1 MKALTSVAAVS
12 AFLAATVAGKSY
24 HCPPLG
30 QTLPAPKNP
39 SASGAIETAVQ
50 RATELFQDYVQ
61 RYNNTAASLTVKSI
75 HEDDYLLN
83 LHHTPETRDER
94 GTAEVSCKTV
104 YRVGSVSKL
113 FAPLAIL
120 REAGVNIHDPITKY
134 LPELKDLENQQEE
147 NNALTTISW
156 DDVTLLSL
164 ASHMGGFASEMAQ
177 DIGNFGLD
185 ETPLGLPTLEQ
196 DDIPGCSGLGGNLL
210 AKYGK
215 HRPAWAPFTTPMYSN
230 VAFSFLSFVI
240 EQVTNKTFDEH
251 VQESIFTPLGMDSTT
266 SGAKPEDD
274 ASGFIPAED
283 PWWFLNLGVFNP
295 AGGFFSN
302 TEDLV
307 KLGEGILNHDVLSA
321 VETRKWMKPTE
332 HTASLGVSVGA
343 PWEIFRTK
351 NLTTDG
357 RIIDVY
363 SKTGDLGPY
372 HAIFALV
379 PDYDLVFTLLTGG
392 PEASNN
398 DVVFGTA
405 QLMQIL
411 LPALDLAAKEEAAK
425 SLIGEYVDEET
436 NSTITLSVDDGPGL
450 AVSNWVSR
458 GVDVVESYGTLLG
471 IGEPVKLGAD
481 VTVRLYNTG
490 LSADNQSGWRAVL
503 HIGAAE
509 DFLAVDETMS
519 FIPQVTC
526 QTWFMFER
534 TTYGFNSLDDFVFT
548 VGEDGTVEEVTSRFY
563 RTTMTLA
570 SRE

>member
-1 MKALTSVAAVS
+1 
-12 AFLAATVAGKSY
+12 
-24 HCPPLG
+24 
-30 QTLPAPKNP
+30 
-39 SASGAIETAVQ
+39 
-50 RATELFQDYVQ
+50 
-61 RYNNTAASLTVKSI
+61 
-75 HEDDYLLN
+75 
-83 LHHTPETRDER
+83 
-94 GTAEVSCKTV
+94 
-104 YRVGSVSKL
+104 
-113 FAPLAIL
+113 
-120 REAGVNIHDPITKY
+120 
-134 LPELKDLENQQEE
+134 
-147 NNALTTISW
+147 
-156 DDVTLLSL
+156 
-164 ASHMGGFASEMAQ
+164 
-177 DIGNFGLD
+177 
-185 ETPLGLPTLEQ
+185 
-196 DDIPGCSGLGGNLL
+196 
-210 AKYGK
+210 
-215 HRPAWAPFTTPMYSN
+215 
-230 VAFSFLSFVI
+230 
-240 EQVTNKTFDEH
+240 
-251 VQESIFTPLGMDSTT
+251 
-266 SGAKPEDD
+266 
-274 ASGFIPAED
+274 
-283 PWWFLNLGVFNP
+283 
-295 AGGFFSN
+295 
-302 TEDLV
+302 
-307 KLGEGILNHDVLSA
+307 
-321 VETRKWMKPTE
+321 MKPTE